1 MERVYKM
8 YHHPDM
14 GYCAM
19 LKTSFGWQQ
28 VSLWYASQGRLIIYW
43 AKKKRFEISQRNKPF
58 HGKINFRVGCRTI

>member
-1 MERVYKM
+1 MERQYKM

-28 VSLWYASQGRLIIYW
+28 VSFWYTTQGRLITYW
-43 AKKKRFEISQRNKPF
+43 AKKNGLHYKKYVNRFTEK
-58 HGKINFRVGCRTI
+58 